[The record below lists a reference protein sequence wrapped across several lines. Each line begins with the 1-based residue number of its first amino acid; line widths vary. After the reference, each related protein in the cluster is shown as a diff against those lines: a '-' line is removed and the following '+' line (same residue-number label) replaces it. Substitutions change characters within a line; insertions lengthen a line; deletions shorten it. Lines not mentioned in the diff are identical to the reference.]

1 MIVTVPN
8 STEPKC
14 GNRSPFAEFTLTL
27 KRMDGMDGMIELE
40 VKKPKCFRD
49 FHQFTGAEK
58 DAYWAIVNHVVETA
72 SAALHEAIREA
83 HNAKH

>member
-8 STEPKC
+8 STEPKY

-27 KRMDGMDGMIELE
+27 KRMDGMIELE

-72 SAALHEAIREA
+72 AAALHEAIREA